1 MEYPKKRNLAQGNL
15 SDLPDR
21 FLPVNE
27 AAAAGAVGPERS
39 RYDASL
45 KSFMSEGTRQSLW
58 TAVDDVLSHGPLG
71 VDTAKS
77 TGLALGYVQSGKTT
91 NIIGLSAAAADAGYR
106 IIIAFLGSTTLLV
119 DQNSERVRKALIDG
133 RRDYKWQEV
142 TGLKGSTGANK
153 VTTELDRGRIL
164 FIPTIKH
171 AGRIRDL
178 ASALGKVDLA
188 DAPILVIDDE
198 ADQASLNT
206 AVKRGAESSTYQAI
220 SELRAALGP
229 HMYVQYTATP
239 YAPLL
244 LDLNDHLLPEFVT
257 LLHPG
262 PGYTG
267 GREFFVDHAHTVI
280 RPIPTSDEQVSKIL
294 PQRLPG
300 SLESAL
306 ANFLIGA
313 AALLWRDDDLEP
325 VSLLVH
331 STQRNDVQDRYHFL
345 IQRLLRKWR
354 ASTDSAATFDEL
366 DTLLCQEY
374 QRLDSAG
381 ARLPDPVQLLPHLRR
396 ALRETTTWLVN
407 SESAVKKIKWNDSP
421 VHILVGG
428 NKLDRG
434 FTVEGLTVTYM
445 NRPTSVQIDTLEQRA
460 RAFGYRGELLPYCQF
475 FATPRT
481 LKVLRETVF
490 TEYDLRARLRDVI
503 DRGGTVDEWAKEVG
517 LLLPVDTTPTRSAV
531 IGALNRFNSSGDGW
545 HSLRQPSLDNS
556 DREANAELV
565 KAIGLLNADRRDY
578 GRLGFRTVQ
587 VSLSRV
593 LDDLLSPWR
602 LGTYSAGWRHEDIVD
617 HLSRIDGNTT
627 VPILLMDDQNDGPRS
642 RKWDELGFVN
652 LFQGRDGSGRPGS
665 YPGDRAVPSDHES
678 EIAVQVHFATPRG
691 EHNPV
696 HTLAIR
702 LDDMQTVRKAQE

>member
-1 MEYPKKRNLAQGNL
+1 MLVSQATPA
-15 SDLPDR
+15 DPM
-21 FLPVNE
+21 
-27 AAAAGAVGPERS
+27 GPERARFHS
-39 RYDASL
+39 TLSPHI
-45 KSFMSEGTRQSLW
+45 SEETRATLW
-58 TAVDDVLSHGPLG
+58 TAVDHVLSHGPLG
-71 VDTAKS
+71 IERTKS

-91 NIIGLSAAAADAGYR
+91 NIIGLAAAAADAGYR
-106 IIIAFLGSTTLLV
+106 IIVALLGSTNLLV
-119 DQNSERVRKALIDG
+119 DQNGKRIRDALIEG

-142 TGLKGSTGANK
+142 TGLKGTPGAQK
-153 VTTELDRGRIL
+153 VTAELARDRVL

-178 ASALGKVDLA
+178 ASALGRADLSG
-188 DAPILVIDDE
+188 APVLVIDDE

-206 AVKRGAESSTYQAI
+206 SIKQGAESSTYAAI

-267 GREFFVDHAHTVI
+267 GREFFVDHADTVI
-280 RPIPTSDEQVSKIL
+280 RPIPTSDEQASKVL

-300 SLESAL
+300 SLENAL
-306 ANFLIGA
+306 ANFLVGA
-313 AALLWRDDDLEP
+313 AALLWRNEELEP

-345 IQRLLRKWR
+345 IQRLLKKWQ
-354 ASTDSAATFDEL
+354 ASTDAAATFDDLEP
-366 DTLLCQEY
+366 LLRDEY
-374 QRLDSAG
+374 ARLDAAG
-381 ARLPDPVQLLPHLRR
+381 ARLPDAVQLLPNLRR

-407 SESAVKKIKWNDSP
+407 SESAVKAIQWNASP

-445 NRPTSVQIDTLEQRA
+445 NRPASVQVDTMEQRA

-490 TEYDLRARLRDVI
+490 TEYDLRARLRDVL
-503 DRGGTVDEWAKEVG
+503 DQGGTVDEWARDVG
-517 LLLPVDTTPTRSAV
+517 LLLPPGTQPTRPAV
-531 IGALNRFNSSGDGW
+531 IGALNRFNTSGDGW
-545 HSLRQPSLDNS
+545 HSLRQPSLDDS
-556 DREANAELV
+556 DREVNAELV
-565 KAIGLLNADRRDY
+565 KALGLLDADRRDY
-578 GRLGFRTVQ
+578 GRLGFRTVD
-587 VSLSRV
+587 VSLETLLS
-593 LDDLLSPWR
+593 DLLRPWR
-602 LGTYSAGWRHEDIVD
+602 LRSYSAGWRHEDILD
-617 HLSRIDGNTT
+617 HLSRMSGDLS
-627 VPILLMDDQNDGPRS
+627 VPVLLMDDQSDGPRS

-652 LFQGRDGSGRPGS
+652 LFQGRDGSGQPDG
-665 YPGDRAVPSDHES
+665 YPGDRAVPRNES
-678 EIAVQVHFATPRG
+678 SPLAVQVHYVVRRSGGNP
-691 EHNPV
+691 PV
-696 HTLAIR
+696 HSLAIR
-702 LDDMQTVRKAQE
+702 LTDMHTARKASA

>member
-1 MEYPKKRNLAQGNL
+1 
-15 SDLPDR
+15 
-21 FLPVNE
+21 
-27 AAAAGAVGPERS
+27 
-39 RYDASL
+39 
-45 KSFMSEGTRQSLW
+45 MSEATRAALW
-58 TAVDDVLSHGPLG
+58 AAVDDVLFHGPLG
-71 VDTAKS
+71 VQASKT

-91 NIIGLSAAAADAGYR
+91 NIIGLAAAAADAGYR
-106 IIIAFLGSTTLLV
+106 IIVAFLGSTNLLV
-119 DQNSERVRKALIDG
+119 DQNGKRIRDALIEG

-142 TGLKGSTGANK
+142 AGLKGTTGAQK
-153 VTTELDRGRIL
+153 VTAELARGRVL

-178 ASALGKVDLA
+178 ASALGKADLS
-188 DAPILVIDDE
+188 DAPVLVIDDE

-206 AVKRGAESSTYQAI
+206 SIKQGAESSTYTAI

-229 HMYVQYTATP
+229 QMYVQYTATP

-267 GREFFVDHAHTVI
+267 GREFFVDHADTVI
-280 RPIPTSDEQVSKIL
+280 RPIPTSDEQVSKLL

-313 AALLWRDDDLEP
+313 AALLWRDDELEP

-331 STQRNDVQDRYHFL
+331 STQRNDVQDRYYFL
-345 IQRLLRKWR
+345 IQRILKKWQ
-354 ASTDSAATFDEL
+354 ASTDAAATFDDLEGQF
-366 DTLLCQEY
+366 CEEY
-374 QRLDSAG
+374 ARLETAG

-407 SESAVKKIKWNDSP
+407 SESAVKAIQWNASP

-445 NRPTSVQIDTLEQRA
+445 NRPASVQIDTMEQRA

-490 TEYDLRARLRDVI
+490 TEYDLRARLRDVL
-503 DRGGTVDEWAKEVG
+503 DQGGTVDEWAREVG
-517 LLLPVDTTPTRSAV
+517 ILLPTGTQPTRPAV
-531 IGALNRFNSSGDGW
+531 IGALNRFNTSSDGW
-545 HSLRQPSLDNS
+545 HSLRQPSLAPS
-556 DREANAELV
+556 DREGNAELV
-565 KAIGLLNADRRDY
+565 KALGLLDAERRDY
-578 GRLGFRTVQ
+578 GRLGFRTVDIT
-587 VSLSRV
+587 LGRL
-593 LDDLLSPWR
+593 LDDLLRPWR
-602 LGTYSAGWRHEDIVD
+602 LGTYSAGWRHDEILD
-617 HLSRIDGNTT
+617 HLARMSGDLV
-627 VPILLMDDQNDGPRS
+627 VPVLLMDDQNDGPRL

-652 LFQGRDGSGRPGS
+652 LFQGRDGSGQPDG
-665 YPGDRAVPSDHES
+665 YPGDRAVPPGEASPL
-678 EIAVQVHFATPRG
+678 ALQVHYAAPRSD
-691 EHNPV
+691 EQTPV

-702 LDDMQTVRKAQE
+702 LTDMQTARKASA

>member
-1 MEYPKKRNLAQGNL
+1 MSEVA
-15 SDLPDR
+15 
-21 FLPVNE
+21 PVDPI
-27 AAAAGAVGPERS
+27 GPERA
-39 RYDASL
+39 RYDTTLA
-45 KSFMSEGTRQSLW
+45 SFMSEDTRSALW
-58 TAVDDVLSHGPLG
+58 AAVDDVLSHGPLG
-71 VDTAKS
+71 ADRSKS

-91 NIIGLSAAAADAGYR
+91 NIIGLAAAAADAGYR
-106 IIIAFLGSTTLLV
+106 IIIAFLGSTNLLV
-119 DQNSERVRKALIDG
+119 DQNGKRIRDALLEG

-142 TGLKGSTGANK
+142 TGLKGAVGAQKLNA
-153 VTTELDRGRIL
+153 ELARDRVL
-164 FIPTIKH
+164 FVPTIKH

-178 ASALGKVDLA
+178 ASALGRADLTA
-188 DAPILVIDDE
+188 APVLVIDDE

-206 AVKRGAESSTYQAI
+206 SIKQGSESSTYAAI

-267 GREFFVDHAHTVI
+267 GREFFVDHADTVI
-280 RPIPTSDEQVSKIL
+280 RPIPTSDEQVSKVL
-294 PQRLPG
+294 PQRLPA

-313 AALLWRDDDLEP
+313 AALLWRDEELEP

-345 IQRLLRKWR
+345 IQRVLRRWQ
-354 ASTDSAATFDEL
+354 ASTDAASTFDDLEA
-366 DTLLCQEY
+366 LLREEY
-374 QRLDSAG
+374 VRLDSVG
-381 ARLPDPVQLLPHLRR
+381 ARLPDPAHLLPHLRR

-407 SESAVKKIKWNDSP
+407 SESAVKAIQWNASP
-421 VHILVGG
+421 IHILVGG

-445 NRPTSVQIDTLEQRA
+445 NRPTSLQVDTMEQRA

-481 LKVLRETVF
+481 LKVLRDTVF
-490 TEYDLRARLRDVI
+490 TEYDLRARLRDVL
-503 DRGGTVDEWAKEVG
+503 DQGGTVDQWAHDVG
-517 LLLPVDTTPTRSAV
+517 LLLPAGTQPTRPAV
-531 IGALNRFNSSGDGW
+531 IGALNRFNTSGDSW
-545 HSLRQPSLDNS
+545 HSLRQPSLDAA

-565 KAIGLLNADRRDY
+565 KALGLLDADRRDY
-578 GRLGFRTVQ
+578 GRLAFRTIEISV
-587 VSLSRV
+587 
-593 LDDLLSPWR
+593 DDLLNNLLRPWSLR
-602 LGTYSAGWRHEDIVD
+602 SYSAGWRHEEIID
-617 HLSRIDGNTT
+617 HISRMSGDVRAT
-627 VPILLMDDQNDGPRS
+627 VLLMDDQSGGPRS

-652 LFQGRDGSGRPGS
+652 LFQGRDGSGRPDG
-665 YPGDRAVPSDHES
+665 YPGDREVPPSGVCPV
-678 EIAVQVHFATPRG
+678 AVQVHYAIPRG
-691 EHNPV
+691 GRDAV

-702 LDDMQTVRKAQE
+702 LTDMHTARKAST

>member
-1 MEYPKKRNLAQGNL
+1 VSA
-15 SDLPDR
+15 
-21 FLPVNE
+21 E
-27 AAAAGAVGPERS
+27 APIGPERA

-45 KSFMSEGTRQSLW
+45 SSFMAEETRATLW
-58 TAVDDVLSHGPLG
+58 AAVDDVLSHGPLG
-71 VDTAKS
+71 DLADHA

-91 NIIGLSAAAADAGYR
+91 NIIGLAAGAADAGYR
-106 IIIAFLGSTTLLV
+106 VIVAFLGSTNLLV
-119 DQNSERVRKALIDG
+119 DQNGKRIRDALIEG

-142 TGLKGSTGANK
+142 TGLKGAKGAQK
-153 VTTELDRGRIL
+153 VSAELGRGRIL

-178 ASALGKVDLA
+178 ASALAATDLS
-188 DAPILVIDDE
+188 DSPVLVIDDE

-206 AVKRGAESSTYQAI
+206 SVKQGAESSTYAAI

-267 GREFFVDHAHTVI
+267 GREFFVEHAAKVI
-280 RPIPTSDEQVSKIL
+280 RPIPTSDEQVSKTL
-294 PQRLPG
+294 PQRLPE

-306 ANFLIGA
+306 ANFLVGA
-313 AALLWRDDDLEP
+313 AALLWRDEELEP

-331 STQRNDVQDRYHFL
+331 STQRNDVQERYHFL
-345 IQRLLRKWR
+345 IHRLLRKWQ
-354 ASTDSAATFDEL
+354 ASTDGAASFDDLE
-366 DTLLCQEY
+366 TLLRDEY
-374 QRLDSAG
+374 IRLDKAG
-381 ARLPDPVQLLPHLRR
+381 AGLPDQVQLLPHLRR

-407 SESAVKKIKWNDSP
+407 SESAIKAIQWNASP

-445 NRPTSVQIDTLEQRA
+445 NRPASVQVDTLEQRA

-490 TEYDLRARLRDVI
+490 TEYDLRARLRDVL
-503 DRGGTVDEWAKEVG
+503 DQGGTVDDWARDVG
-517 LLLPVDTTPTRSAV
+517 LLLPNGTQPTRPAV
-531 IGALNRFNSSGDGW
+531 IGALNRFNTAGDGW
-545 HSLRQPSLDNS
+545 HSLRQPSLDDA
-556 DREANAELV
+556 DREANATLV
-565 KAIGLLNADRRDY
+565 DVLGLLDAERRDY
-578 GRLGFRTVQ
+578 GRLGFRT
-587 VSLSRV
+587 LEIPLETV
-593 LDDLLSPWR
+593 LDGLLRPWR
-602 LGTYSAGWRHEDIVD
+602 LRSYSAGWRHDDIID
-617 HLSRIDGNTT
+617 HLSRMDGELS
-627 VPILLMDDQNDGPRS
+627 VPVLLMDDQQDDPRV

-652 LFQGRDGSGRPGS
+652 LFQGRDGSAQPGG
-665 YPGDRAVPSDHES
+665 YLGDRSVPPTEDRPV
-678 EIAVQVHFATPRG
+678 AVQVHYVLPRAESKG
-691 EHNPV
+691 PV
-696 HTLAIR
+696 YTLAIR
-702 LDDMQTVRKAQE
+702 LSDMHTARKASA